1 MRAMAKTLGVQ
12 KDRLSAH
19 FEAWDIYFQR
29 PCAPFLG
36 NNNFD
41 HDSYPIAMDYHRSY
55 TKQLS
60 SSIESF
66 TEHQ

>member
-12 KDRLSAH
+12 KDRLGIH
-19 FEAWDIYFQR
+19 FEDCDIYFQMT
-29 PCAPFLG
+29 CAPFLG
-36 NNNFD
+36 TNNFG
-41 HDSYPIAMDYHRSY
+41 HNSYPLAMDYHRSY
-55 TKQLS
+55 TKQLL